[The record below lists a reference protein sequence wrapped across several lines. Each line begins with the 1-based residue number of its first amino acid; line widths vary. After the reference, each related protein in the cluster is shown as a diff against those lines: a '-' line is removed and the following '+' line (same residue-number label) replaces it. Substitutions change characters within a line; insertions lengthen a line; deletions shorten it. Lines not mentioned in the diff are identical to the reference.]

1 MKGGSI
7 MNNII
12 EYIKNAKTAFQT
24 YIDKDDIDYNLCKK
38 IYDYIQN
45 AENLNDNEKN
55 ELDEFINENTIRI
68 INIAN
73 IYTNPENKKTL
84 KKQFIKMM
92 PLTIAKPDSRIYKA
106 NGNFSSLNSQNIKRP
121 IKIKTYPKKAA

>member
-1 MKGGSI
+1 

-106 NGNFSSLNSQNIKRP
+106 SGNFSSLNSQNIKRP

>member
-1 MKGGSI
+1 